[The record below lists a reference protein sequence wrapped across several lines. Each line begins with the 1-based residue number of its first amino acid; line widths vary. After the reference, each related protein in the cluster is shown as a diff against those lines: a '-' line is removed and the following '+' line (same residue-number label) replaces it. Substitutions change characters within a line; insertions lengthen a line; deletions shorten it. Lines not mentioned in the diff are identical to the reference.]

1 MKIQIF
7 SNVVFPQK
15 ITSLRVSIICLACL
29 DLGLVFYEI
38 GKKIFNILDTLTLVN
53 VLSSSPVA
61 DEKM

>member
-7 SNVVFPQK
+7 SNVVFPKK
-15 ITSLRVSIICLACL
+15 ITLLRVSIICLACL

-38 GKKIFNILDTLTLVN
+38 GKKIFNILDTLIN
-53 VLSSSPVA
+53 VLSSSLVA